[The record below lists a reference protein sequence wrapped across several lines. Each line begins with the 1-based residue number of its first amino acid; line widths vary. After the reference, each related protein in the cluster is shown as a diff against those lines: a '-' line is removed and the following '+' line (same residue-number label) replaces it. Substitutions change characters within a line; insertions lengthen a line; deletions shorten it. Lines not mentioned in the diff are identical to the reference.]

1 VKGAREPCA
10 HSFKYSR
17 GSSLLISR
25 SLFVPQTFT
34 LITLFCT
41 LQFLLSVCLSRRHQE
56 ADFLHTLLLN
66 ATVCRSVAVQHV
78 IRSPKHTR
86 CNYDHSTRDKTI
98 KMKYNTIALALGA
111 LAMGVSAQGVAPEV
125 QSSVL
130 MEIAQAIPSDQV
142 AYAIASSSA
151 FAAEMASSLAAGN
164 TPAWYQALPTDVQS
178 LLPEIYPAMVTP
190 TPTPTPTPSS
200 SSSAYVAKSSS
211 VVETSSS
218 AMVTPYPTGSNS
230 TMAMPTM
237 SATGSVTVSL
247 SPSPSGSASPSPETP
262 PFEGAASKMSVGAG
276 LGAAVMLA
284 MLAL

>member
-1 VKGAREPCA
+1 
-10 HSFKYSR
+10 
-17 GSSLLISR
+17 
-25 SLFVPQTFT
+25 
-34 LITLFCT
+34 
-41 LQFLLSVCLSRRHQE
+41 
-56 ADFLHTLLLN
+56 
-66 ATVCRSVAVQHV
+66 
-78 IRSPKHTR
+78 
-86 CNYDHSTRDKTI
+86 
-98 KMKYNTIALALGA
+98 MKYNTIALALGA

-200 SSSAYVAKSSS
+200 SSSSAYVAKSSS

-247 SPSPSGSASPSPETP
+247 TPSGSASPSPETP

>member
-1 VKGAREPCA
+1 
-10 HSFKYSR
+10 
-17 GSSLLISR
+17 
-25 SLFVPQTFT
+25 
-34 LITLFCT
+34 
-41 LQFLLSVCLSRRHQE
+41 
-56 ADFLHTLLLN
+56 
-66 ATVCRSVAVQHV
+66 
-78 IRSPKHTR
+78 
-86 CNYDHSTRDKTI
+86 
-98 KMKYNTIALALGA
+98 MKYNTIALALGA

-276 LGAAVMLA
+276 LSAAVMLA

>member
-1 VKGAREPCA
+1 
-10 HSFKYSR
+10 
-17 GSSLLISR
+17 
-25 SLFVPQTFT
+25 
-34 LITLFCT
+34 
-41 LQFLLSVCLSRRHQE
+41 
-56 ADFLHTLLLN
+56 
-66 ATVCRSVAVQHV
+66 
-78 IRSPKHTR
+78 
-86 CNYDHSTRDKTI
+86 
-98 KMKYNTIALALGA
+98 MKYNTITLALGA

-130 MEIAQAIPSDQV
+130 MELAQAIPSDQV

-200 SSSAYVAKSSS
+200 SSSSAYVAKSSS

-247 SPSPSGSASPSPETP
+247 SPSGSASPSPETP

>member
-1 VKGAREPCA
+1 
-10 HSFKYSR
+10 
-17 GSSLLISR
+17 
-25 SLFVPQTFT
+25 
-34 LITLFCT
+34 
-41 LQFLLSVCLSRRHQE
+41 
-56 ADFLHTLLLN
+56 
-66 ATVCRSVAVQHV
+66 
-78 IRSPKHTR
+78 
-86 CNYDHSTRDKTI
+86 
-98 KMKYNTIALALGA
+98 
-111 LAMGVSAQGVAPEV
+111 
-125 QSSVL
+125 

-200 SSSAYVAKSSS
+200 SSSSAYVAKSSS

-247 SPSPSGSASPSPETP
+247 SPSGSASPSPETP

>member
-1 VKGAREPCA
+1 
-10 HSFKYSR
+10 
-17 GSSLLISR
+17 
-25 SLFVPQTFT
+25 
-34 LITLFCT
+34 
-41 LQFLLSVCLSRRHQE
+41 
-56 ADFLHTLLLN
+56 
-66 ATVCRSVAVQHV
+66 
-78 IRSPKHTR
+78 
-86 CNYDHSTRDKTI
+86 
-98 KMKYNTIALALGA
+98 MKYNTITLALGA
-111 LAMGVSAQGVAPEV
+111 LAMGVTAQGVAPEV

-130 MEIAQAIPSDQV
+130 MELAQAIPSDQV

-230 TMAMPTM
+230 TIAMPTM

-247 SPSPSGSASPSPETP
+247 SPSGSASPSPESP